1 MKVLNFCAQSSES
14 NLILRPLFAGA
25 TEAVRAA
32 LTSYIPIA
40 LIVLM
45 AWATAGSTSGVV
57 TDALRGGIWIWL
69 GVHHITFSLALPPSG
84 LPGSLSFIPLGA
96 LLFPIMVFRGS
107 LRRLRSELKG
117 AQLRQS
123 IFSLGLAYLLIL
135 IVLSLTSGNFSVS
148 PRWYLAP
155 ISVITLLGI
164 ASLTQL
170 QQLSKN
176 NSYFDQVLRILLI
189 VMGMLLGISLLFF
202 SVSLALHFS
211 VLNNLITVLQPGVFG
226 GILLLILVI
235 ATIPN
240 MAISALAYLLG
251 PGFAIGAG
259 TLVNPA
265 VHRIGEIP
273 AFPLLA
279 AIPTNTNKFLFI
291 GVLLGIGAGFTI
303 AFLMEK
309 TERADDL
316 LALPIVIVISAL
328 FLAAINFLS
337 NGTLLG
343 ERLSVVGP
351 SLWIFPLIYLLE
363 AGIGAGIFLGIKKL
377 RSNADESN

>member
-1 MKVLNFCAQSSES
+1 
-14 NLILRPLFAGA
+14 
-25 TEAVRAA
+25 
-32 LTSYIPIA
+32 
-40 LIVLM
+40 M

-107 LRRLRSELKG
+107 LRRLRYELKG

-123 IFSLGLAYLLIL
+123 IFALGISYLLIL
-135 IVLSLTSGNFSVS
+135 IALSLASENFSVS

-155 ISVITLLGI
+155 ISVVVLLGI
-164 ASLTQL
+164 ASLSQL

-189 VMGMLLGISLLFF
+189 VLGMLLGISLLFF

-240 MAISALAYLLG
+240 MAVSSLAYLLG
-251 PGFAIGAG
+251 PGFAIGSG
-259 TLVNPA
+259 TLINPA

-291 GVLLGIGAGFTI
+291 GVLLGISAGFTI
-303 AFLMEK
+303 AFLMQK

-316 LALPIVIVISAL
+316 LALPIVIVISAV

-343 ERLSVVGP
+343 ERLSVIGP

>member
-1 MKVLNFCAQSSES
+1 
-14 NLILRPLFAGA
+14 
-25 TEAVRAA
+25 
-32 LTSYIPIA
+32 
-40 LIVLM
+40 M

-96 LLFPIMVFRGS
+96 LIFPIMVFRGS
-107 LRRLRSELKG
+107 LRRLRSELNG
-117 AQLRQS
+117 VQLRQS
-123 IFSLGLAYLLIL
+123 IFSLGIAYLLIL
-135 IVLSLTSGNFSVS
+135 IVLSVASGNFSVS

-189 VMGMLLGISLLFF
+189 VMGMLLGIALLFF

-251 PGFAIGAG
+251 PGFAIGSG

-279 AIPTNTNKFLFI
+279 AIPTNTNKFMFV
-291 GVLLGIGAGFTI
+291 GVLLGIVAGFTM
-303 AFLMEK
+303 ALLMEK

-351 SLWIFPLIYLLE
+351 SLWIFPLVYLLE
-363 AGIGAGIFLGIKKL
+363 AGIGAGIFIGIKKL
-377 RSNADESN
+377 RSNTDESN

>member
-1 MKVLNFCAQSSES
+1 
-14 NLILRPLFAGA
+14 
-25 TEAVRAA
+25 
-32 LTSYIPIA
+32 
-40 LIVLM
+40 M
-45 AWATAGSTSGVV
+45 AWATAGSSSGVV

-107 LRRLRSELKG
+107 LRRLRSEFKG

-123 IFSLGLAYLLIL
+123 IFSLGIAYLLIL
-135 IVLSLTSGNFSVS
+135 IVLSLASGNFSVS

-189 VMGMLLGISLLFF
+189 VIGMLLGISLLFF

-211 VLNNLITVLQPGVFG
+211 VLNNLITVLQPGIFG
-226 GILLLILVI
+226 GVLLLILVI

-251 PGFAIGAG
+251 PGFAIGSG

-303 AFLMEK
+303 ALLMEK
-309 TERADDL
+309 TDRADDL

-328 FLAAINFLS
+328 FIAAINFLS

-377 RSNADESN
+377 RSNTDESN

>member
-1 MKVLNFCAQSSES
+1 
-14 NLILRPLFAGA
+14 
-25 TEAVRAA
+25 
-32 LTSYIPIA
+32 
-40 LIVLM
+40 M

-107 LRRLRSELKG
+107 LRRLRYELKG

-123 IFSLGLAYLLIL
+123 IFALGISYLLIL
-135 IVLSLTSGNFSVS
+135 IALSLASENFSVS

-155 ISVITLLGI
+155 ISVFVLLGI
-164 ASLTQL
+164 ASLSQL

-189 VMGMLLGISLLFF
+189 VLGMLLGISLLFF

-240 MAISALAYLLG
+240 MAVSSLAYLLG
-251 PGFAIGAG
+251 PGFAIGSG
-259 TLVNPA
+259 TLINPA

-303 AFLMEK
+303 AFLMQK

-316 LALPIVIVISAL
+316 LALPIVIVISAV

-343 ERLSVVGP
+343 ERLSVIGP

>member
-1 MKVLNFCAQSSES
+1 
-14 NLILRPLFAGA
+14 
-25 TEAVRAA
+25 
-32 LTSYIPIA
+32 
-40 LIVLM
+40 
-45 AWATAGSTSGVV
+45 
-57 TDALRGGIWIWL
+57 
-69 GVHHITFSLALPPSG
+69 
-84 LPGSLSFIPLGA
+84 
-96 LLFPIMVFRGS
+96 
-107 LRRLRSELKG
+107 
-117 AQLRQS
+117 
-123 IFSLGLAYLLIL
+123 
-135 IVLSLTSGNFSVS
+135 
-148 PRWYLAP
+148 
-155 ISVITLLGI
+155 
-164 ASLTQL
+164 L

-189 VMGMLLGISLLFF
+189 VLGMLLGISLLFF
-202 SVSLALHFS
+202 SVSLALQFS
-211 VLNNLITVLQPGVFG
+211 VLNNLITVLQPGIFG

-251 PGFAIGAG
+251 PGFAIGSG

-279 AIPTNTNKFLFI
+279 AIPTNTNKFMFV
-291 GVLLGIGAGFTI
+291 GVLFGIGAGFTI
-303 AFLMEK
+303 ALLMEK

-351 SLWIFPLIYLLE
+351 SLWIFPLVYLLE

-377 RSNADESN
+377 RSNTDESN

>member
-1 MKVLNFCAQSSES
+1 
-14 NLILRPLFAGA
+14 
-25 TEAVRAA
+25 
-32 LTSYIPIA
+32 
-40 LIVLM
+40 
-45 AWATAGSTSGVV
+45 
-57 TDALRGGIWIWL
+57 
-69 GVHHITFSLALPPSG
+69 
-84 LPGSLSFIPLGA
+84 
-96 LLFPIMVFRGS
+96 
-107 LRRLRSELKG
+107 
-117 AQLRQS
+117 
-123 IFSLGLAYLLIL
+123 LIL
-135 IVLSLTSGNFSVS
+135 IVLSLASGNFSVS

-189 VMGMLLGISLLFF
+189 VLGMLLGISLLFF
-202 SVSLALHFS
+202 SVSLALQFS
-211 VLNNLITVLQPGVFG
+211 VLNNLITVLQPGIFG

-251 PGFAIGAG
+251 PGFAIGSG

-279 AIPTNTNKFLFI
+279 AIPTNTNKFMFV

-303 AFLMEK
+303 ALLMEK

-351 SLWIFPLIYLLE
+351 SLWIFPLVYLLE

-377 RSNADESN
+377 RSNTDESN

>member
-1 MKVLNFCAQSSES
+1 
-14 NLILRPLFAGA
+14 
-25 TEAVRAA
+25 
-32 LTSYIPIA
+32 
-40 LIVLM
+40 
-45 AWATAGSTSGVV
+45 
-57 TDALRGGIWIWL
+57 
-69 GVHHITFSLALPPSG
+69 VHHITFSLALPPSG

-96 LLFPIMVFRGS
+96 LLFPIIVFRGS
-107 LRRLRSELKG
+107 LRRLRYELKG

-123 IFSLGLAYLLIL
+123 IFALGISYLLIL
-135 IVLSLTSGNFSVS
+135 IALSLASENFSVS

-155 ISVITLLGI
+155 ISVVVLLGI
-164 ASLTQL
+164 ASLSQL
-170 QQLSKN
+170 QQLSKS

-189 VMGMLLGISLLFF
+189 VLGMLLGISLLFF
-202 SVSLALHFS
+202 SISLALHFS
-211 VLNNLITVLQPGVFG
+211 VLSNLITVLQPGIFG

-240 MAISALAYLLG
+240 MAVSSLAYLLG
-251 PGFAIGAG
+251 PGFAIGSG
-259 TLVNPA
+259 TLINPA

-303 AFLMEK
+303 AFLMQK

-316 LALPIVIVISAL
+316 LALPIVIVISAV

-377 RSNADESN
+377 RSSADESN

>member
-1 MKVLNFCAQSSES
+1 M
-14 NLILRPLFAGA
+14 RPLIAGA

-32 LTSYIPIA
+32 LASYIPIA

-45 AWATAGSTSGVV
+45 AWATAGSANGVV

-96 LLFPIMVFRGS
+96 LLFPIIVFRGS
-107 LRRLRSELKG
+107 LRRLRSELQG
-117 AQLRQS
+117 VQLRQS
-123 IFSLGLAYLLIL
+123 IFSLGIIFTLIL
-135 IVLSLTSGNFSVS
+135 IALCLASENFSIS
-148 PRWYLAP
+148 PRWYVAP
-155 ISVITLLGI
+155 VSVVLLLGI
-164 ASLTQL
+164 ANLSQL

-176 NSYFDQVLRILLI
+176 NTYLSQLLRILLI
-189 VMGMLLGISLLFF
+189 VLGMLLGISLLFF
-202 SVSLALHFS
+202 SISLVIHFS
-211 VLNNLITVLQPGVFG
+211 VLNNLITVLQPGIFG
-226 GILLLILVI
+226 GILLIVLVV

-251 PGFAIGAG
+251 PGFAIGSG
-259 TLVNPA
+259 TLINPA

-291 GVLLGIGAGFTI
+291 GVLLGVGAGVGI
-303 AFLMEK
+303 ALLMQK

-316 LALPIVIVISAL
+316 FAIPVVIVTSAIL
-328 FLAAINFLS
+328 LMIITYLS

-343 ERLSVVGP
+343 ERLSVIGP
-351 SLWIFPLIYLLE
+351 SLWLFPLIYLLE
-363 AGIGAGIFLGIKKL
+363 AGVGAGIYLGIKKL
-377 RSNADESN
+377 RSDANEQS

>member
-1 MKVLNFCAQSSES
+1 
-14 NLILRPLFAGA
+14 
-25 TEAVRAA
+25 
-32 LTSYIPIA
+32 
-40 LIVLM
+40 M

-123 IFSLGLAYLLIL
+123 IFSLGIAYLLIL
-135 IVLSLTSGNFSVS
+135 IVLSLASANFSVS

-176 NSYFDQVLRILLI
+176 NSYFDQGLRILLI

-303 AFLMEK
+303 ALLMEK

-351 SLWIFPLIYLLE
+351 SLWIFPLVYLLE

>member
-1 MKVLNFCAQSSES
+1 
-14 NLILRPLFAGA
+14 
-25 TEAVRAA
+25 
-32 LTSYIPIA
+32 
-40 LIVLM
+40 M

-107 LRRLRSELKG
+107 LRRLRYELKG

-123 IFSLGLAYLLIL
+123 IFALGISYLLIL
-135 IVLSLTSGNFSVS
+135 IALSLASENFSVS

-155 ISVITLLGI
+155 ISVVVLLGI
-164 ASLTQL
+164 ASLSQL

-189 VMGMLLGISLLFF
+189 VLGMLLGISLLFF

-211 VLNNLITVLQPGVFG
+211 VLSNLITVLQPGFFG

-240 MAISALAYLLG
+240 MAVSSLAYLLG
-251 PGFAIGAG
+251 PGFAIGSG
-259 TLVNPA
+259 TLINPA

-316 LALPIVIVISAL
+316 LALPIVIVMSAV
-328 FLAAINFLS
+328 FLAAINFIS

-363 AGIGAGIFLGIKKL
+363 AGIGAGIFIGIKKL
-377 RSNADESN
+377 RSNADE

>member
-1 MKVLNFCAQSSES
+1 
-14 NLILRPLFAGA
+14 LRPLIAGA
-25 TEAVRAA
+25 TEAVRAV

-45 AWATAGSTSGVV
+45 AWATAGSVSGVV

-69 GVHHITFSLALPPSG
+69 GIHHITFKLALPPSG

-96 LLFPIMVFRGS
+96 LFFPIMVFRGS
-107 LRRLRSELKG
+107 LRRLRSELQG
-117 AQLRQS
+117 VQLRQS
-123 IFSLGLAYLLIL
+123 IFSLGISYVFIL
-135 IVLSLTSGNFSVS
+135 IVLCLGSENYSIS
-148 PRWYLAP
+148 PRWYVAP
-155 ISVITLLGI
+155 ISVFALLGI

-176 NSYFDQVLRILLI
+176 NNYLNQVIRIILMVL
-189 VMGMLLGISLLFF
+189 GALLGISLLFF
-202 SVSLALHFS
+202 TISLAIHFS
-211 VLNNLITVLQPGVFG
+211 VLNNLITVLQPGFFG

-240 MAISALAYLLG
+240 MAVSSLAYLLG
-251 PGFAIGAG
+251 PGFAIGSG
-259 TLVNPA
+259 TLINPA

-291 GVLLGIGAGFTI
+291 GVLLGIGAGFAI
-303 AFLMEK
+303 ALLLEK

-316 LALPIVIVISAL
+316 LALPIVIVVSAV
-328 FLAAINFLS
+328 FLALINFLS
-337 NGTLLG
+337 NGSLLG

-351 SLWIFPLIYLLE
+351 SLWIFPLVYLLE
-363 AGIGAGIFLGIKKL
+363 AGIGAGIFVGIKKL
-377 RSNADESN
+377 RSDANESN

>member
-1 MKVLNFCAQSSES
+1 
-14 NLILRPLFAGA
+14 
-25 TEAVRAA
+25 
-32 LTSYIPIA
+32 
-40 LIVLM
+40 M

-123 IFSLGLAYLLIL
+123 IFSLGIAYLLIL
-135 IVLSLTSGNFSVS
+135 IVLSLASGNFSVS

-189 VMGMLLGISLLFF
+189 VLGMLLGISLLFF
-202 SVSLALHFS
+202 SVSLALQFS
-211 VLNNLITVLQPGVFG
+211 VLNNLITVLQPGIFG

-251 PGFAIGAG
+251 PGFAIGSG

-279 AIPTNTNKFLFI
+279 AIPTNTNKFMFV

-303 AFLMEK
+303 ALLMEK

-351 SLWIFPLIYLLE
+351 SLWIFPLVYLLE

-377 RSNADESN
+377 RSNTDESN

>member
-1 MKVLNFCAQSSES
+1 
-14 NLILRPLFAGA
+14 
-25 TEAVRAA
+25 
-32 LTSYIPIA
+32 
-40 LIVLM
+40 M

-107 LRRLRSELKG
+107 LRRLRYELKG

-123 IFSLGLAYLLIL
+123 IFALGISYLLIL
-135 IVLSLTSGNFSVS
+135 IALSLASENFSVS

-155 ISVITLLGI
+155 ISVVVLLGI
-164 ASLTQL
+164 ASLSQL

-189 VMGMLLGISLLFF
+189 VLGMLLGISLLFF

-211 VLNNLITVLQPGVFG
+211 VLNNLITVLQPGFFG

-240 MAISALAYLLG
+240 MAVSSLAYLLG
-251 PGFAIGAG
+251 PGFAIGSG
-259 TLVNPA
+259 TLINPA

-279 AIPTNTNKFLFI
+279 AIPTNTNKFLFM

-303 AFLMEK
+303 AFLMQK

-316 LALPIVIVISAL
+316 LALPIVIVISAV
-328 FLAAINFLS
+328 FLSAINFFS

-343 ERLSVVGP
+343 ERLSVIGP

>member
-1 MKVLNFCAQSSES
+1 
-14 NLILRPLFAGA
+14 
-25 TEAVRAA
+25 
-32 LTSYIPIA
+32 
-40 LIVLM
+40 M

-107 LRRLRSELKG
+107 LRRLRSELQG
-117 AQLRQS
+117 VQLRQS
-123 IFSLGLAYLLIL
+123 IFSLGISYLLIL
-135 IVLSLTSGNFSVS
+135 IVLSLASGNFSVS

-176 NSYFDQVLRILLI
+176 NSYFDQVLRILLF
-189 VMGMLLGISLLFF
+189 VLGMLLGISLLFF

-251 PGFAIGAG
+251 PGFAIGSG

-279 AIPTNTNKFLFI
+279 AIPTNTNKFMFV

-303 AFLMEK
+303 ALLMEK

-316 LALPIVIVISAL
+316 LALPIVIVVSAV
-328 FLAAINFLS
+328 FLALINFLS

-351 SLWIFPLIYLLE
+351 SLWIFPLVYLLE
-363 AGIGAGIFLGIKKL
+363 AGIGAGIFMGIKKL
-377 RSNADESN
+377 RSDANESN

>member
-1 MKVLNFCAQSSES
+1 M
-14 NLILRPLFAGA
+14 RPLIAGA

-69 GVHHITFSLALPPSG
+69 GIHHITFTLALPPSG

-107 LRRLRSELKG
+107 LRRLRDELKG
-117 AQLRQS
+117 VQLRQS
-123 IFSLGLAYLLIL
+123 IFSLGITYVLIL
-135 IVLSLTSGNFSVS
+135 IVLSLASGNFSIS
-148 PRWYLAP
+148 PRWYVAP
-155 ISVITLLGI
+155 ISVVALLAI
-164 ASLTQL
+164 SSLTQL
-170 QQLSKN
+170 QQISKDN
-176 NSYFDQVLRILLI
+176 NYLNQVIRIISI
-189 VMGMLLGISLLFF
+189 VLGALLGISLLFF
-202 SVSLALHFS
+202 TVSLAIHLS
-211 VLNNLITVLQPGVFG
+211 VLNNLITVLQPGFFG

-240 MAISALAYLLG
+240 MGVSALAYLLG
-251 PGFAIGAG
+251 PGFAVGSG
-259 TLVNPA
+259 TLINPA

-279 AIPTNTNKFLFI
+279 AIPTNTNKFIFI
-291 GVLLGIGAGFTI
+291 GVLLGVGAGFMI
-303 AFLMEK
+303 ALLMQK

-316 LALPIVIVISAL
+316 SAMPVVIVASAAFLALVNY
-328 FLAAINFLS
+328 FS

-351 SLWIFPLIYLLE
+351 SLWIFPLVYLLE
-363 AGIGAGIFLGIKKL
+363 AGIGAGIFVGIKKL
-377 RSNADESN
+377 RSDANESN

>member
-1 MKVLNFCAQSSES
+1 
-14 NLILRPLFAGA
+14 
-25 TEAVRAA
+25 
-32 LTSYIPIA
+32 
-40 LIVLM
+40 
-45 AWATAGSTSGVV
+45 
-57 TDALRGGIWIWL
+57 
-69 GVHHITFSLALPPSG
+69 
-84 LPGSLSFIPLGA
+84 
-96 LLFPIMVFRGS
+96 
-107 LRRLRSELKG
+107 
-117 AQLRQS
+117 
-123 IFSLGLAYLLIL
+123 LIL
-135 IVLSLTSGNFSVS
+135 IVLSLSSGNFSVS

-189 VMGMLLGISLLFF
+189 VLGMLLGISLLFF
-202 SVSLALHFS
+202 SVSLALQFS
-211 VLNNLITVLQPGVFG
+211 VLNNLITVLQPGIFG

-251 PGFAIGAG
+251 PGFAIGSG

-279 AIPTNTNKFLFI
+279 AIPTNTNKFMFV

-303 AFLMEK
+303 ALLMEK

-351 SLWIFPLIYLLE
+351 SLWIFPLVYLLE

-377 RSNADESN
+377 RSNTDESN

>member
-1 MKVLNFCAQSSES
+1 
-14 NLILRPLFAGA
+14 
-25 TEAVRAA
+25 
-32 LTSYIPIA
+32 
-40 LIVLM
+40 M

-117 AQLRQS
+117 VQLRQS
-123 IFSLGLAYLLIL
+123 IFSLGIAYLLIL
-135 IVLSLTSGNFSVS
+135 IVLSVASGNFSVS

-211 VLNNLITVLQPGVFG
+211 VLNNLITVLQPGIFG

-251 PGFAIGAG
+251 PGFAIGSG
-259 TLVNPA
+259 TLINPA

-279 AIPTNTNKFLFI
+279 AIPTNTNKFLLI

-303 AFLMEK
+303 ALLMEK

-316 LALPIVIVISAL
+316 LALPMVIVVSAV

-337 NGTLLG
+337 NGSLLG

-351 SLWIFPLIYLLE
+351 SLWIFPLVYLLE
-363 AGIGAGIFLGIKKL
+363 AGIGAGIFIGIKKL
-377 RSNADESN
+377 RSNTDESN

>member
-1 MKVLNFCAQSSES
+1 
-14 NLILRPLFAGA
+14 
-25 TEAVRAA
+25 
-32 LTSYIPIA
+32 
-40 LIVLM
+40 M

-303 AFLMEK
+303 ALLMEK

-351 SLWIFPLIYLLE
+351 SLWIFPLVYLLE
-363 AGIGAGIFLGIKKL
+363 AGIGAGIFVGIKKL
-377 RSNADESN
+377 RSNTDESN

>member
-1 MKVLNFCAQSSES
+1 M
-14 NLILRPLFAGA
+14 RPLIAGA

-40 LIVLM
+40 LVVLM
-45 AWATAGSTSGVV
+45 AWATAGSASGVL

-69 GVHHITFSLALPPSG
+69 GVHHITFTLALPPSG

-96 LLFPIMVFRGS
+96 LLFPIIIFRGS
-107 LRRLRSELKG
+107 LRRLRSELQG
-117 AQLRQS
+117 VQLRQS
-123 IFSLGLAYLLIL
+123 IFSLGISYIFIL
-135 IVLSLTSGNFSVS
+135 IALSVVSKTISIS
-148 PRWYLAP
+148 PRWYVAP
-155 ISVITLLGI
+155 LSMVVLLGI

-170 QQLSKN
+170 QHIAKAN
-176 NSYFDQVLRILLI
+176 NYFNQVSRILLL
-189 VMGMLLGISLLFF
+189 VLGMLLGISLIFF
-202 SVSLALHFS
+202 SASLALHFS
-211 VLNNLITVLQPGVFG
+211 VLKDLITVLQPGILG

-240 MAISALAYLLG
+240 MAVSALAYLLG
-251 PGFAIGAG
+251 PGFAIGSG
-259 TLVNPA
+259 TLINPA

-279 AIPTNTNKFLFI
+279 AVPTNTNKFLFI
-291 GVLLGIGAGFTI
+291 GVLLGVGAGFMI
-303 AFLMEK
+303 ALLMQK

-316 LALPIVIVISAL
+316 LAMPILIVTSAVV
-328 FLAAINFLS
+328 LAIINYFS

-343 ERLSVVGP
+343 ERLSDIGP

-363 AGIGAGIFLGIKKL
+363 AGIGAGIYFGITKITKITKL
-377 RSNADESN
+377 QSKNNE

>member
-1 MKVLNFCAQSSES
+1 
-14 NLILRPLFAGA
+14 
-25 TEAVRAA
+25 
-32 LTSYIPIA
+32 
-40 LIVLM
+40 M

-84 LPGSLSFIPLGA
+84 LSGSLSFIPLGA

-107 LRRLRSELKG
+107 LRRLRYELKG
-117 AQLRQS
+117 VQLRQS
-123 IFSLGLAYLLIL
+123 IFSLGITYLVIL
-135 IVLSLTSGNFSVS
+135 IVFSLASGNFSIS
-148 PRWYLAP
+148 PRWYVAP
-155 ISVITLLGI
+155 ISVLALLGI
-164 ASLTQL
+164 ASLSQL

-189 VMGMLLGISLLFF
+189 VLGMLLGISLLFF
-202 SVSLALHFS
+202 SVSLVLHFS
-211 VLNNLITVLQPGVFG
+211 VLNNLITVLQPGIFG

-240 MAISALAYLLG
+240 MAISSLAYLLG
-251 PGFAIGAG
+251 PGFAIGSG

-291 GVLLGIGAGFTI
+291 GALLGIGAGFAI
-303 AFLMEK
+303 ALLMEK

-316 LALPIVIVISAL
+316 FALPIVIVVSAI
-328 FLAAINFLS
+328 FLAVINFLS
-337 NGTLLG
+337 NGSLLG

-351 SLWIFPLIYLLE
+351 SLWIFPLVYLLE
-363 AGIGAGIFLGIKKL
+363 AAIGAGIFLGVKKL

>member
-1 MKVLNFCAQSSES
+1 
-14 NLILRPLFAGA
+14 
-25 TEAVRAA
+25 
-32 LTSYIPIA
+32 
-40 LIVLM
+40 M

-96 LLFPIMVFRGS
+96 LIFPIMVFRGS

-117 AQLRQS
+117 VQLRQS
-123 IFSLGLAYLLIL
+123 IFSLGIAYLLIL
-135 IVLSLTSGNFSVS
+135 IVLSLASGNFSVS

-189 VMGMLLGISLLFF
+189 VMGMLLGIALLFF

-211 VLNNLITVLQPGVFG
+211 VLNNLITVLQPGIFG

-251 PGFAIGAG
+251 PGFAIGSG

-279 AIPTNTNKFLFI
+279 AIPTNTNKFMFV
-291 GVLLGIGAGFTI
+291 GVLLGIGAGFTM
-303 AFLMEK
+303 ALLMEK

-343 ERLSVVGP
+343 ERLSVLGP
-351 SLWIFPLIYLLE
+351 SLWIFPLVYLLE
-363 AGIGAGIFLGIKKL
+363 AGIGAGIFVGIKKL
-377 RSNADESN
+377 RSIADESN

>member
-1 MKVLNFCAQSSES
+1 
-14 NLILRPLFAGA
+14 
-25 TEAVRAA
+25 
-32 LTSYIPIA
+32 
-40 LIVLM
+40 
-45 AWATAGSTSGVV
+45 
-57 TDALRGGIWIWL
+57 
-69 GVHHITFSLALPPSG
+69 
-84 LPGSLSFIPLGA
+84 
-96 LLFPIMVFRGS
+96 MVFRGS
-107 LRRLRSELKG
+107 LRRLRYELKG

-123 IFSLGLAYLLIL
+123 IFALGISYLLIL
-135 IVLSLTSGNFSVS
+135 IALSLASENFSVS

-155 ISVITLLGI
+155 ISVVVLLGI
-164 ASLTQL
+164 ASLSQL

-189 VMGMLLGISLLFF
+189 VLGMLLGISLLFF

-240 MAISALAYLLG
+240 MAVSSLAYLLG
-251 PGFAIGAG
+251 PGFAIGSG
-259 TLVNPA
+259 TLINPA

-303 AFLMEK
+303 AFLMQK

-316 LALPIVIVISAL
+316 LALPIVIVISAV

>member
-1 MKVLNFCAQSSES
+1 
-14 NLILRPLFAGA
+14 
-25 TEAVRAA
+25 
-32 LTSYIPIA
+32 
-40 LIVLM
+40 M

-96 LLFPIMVFRGS
+96 LLFPIIVFRGS
-107 LRRLRSELKG
+107 LRRLRYELKG

-123 IFSLGLAYLLIL
+123 IFALGISYLLIL
-135 IVLSLTSGNFSVS
+135 IALSLASGNFSVS

-155 ISVITLLGI
+155 ISVVVLLGI
-164 ASLTQL
+164 ASLSQL
-170 QQLSKN
+170 QQLSN
-176 NSYFDQVLRILLI
+176 SNSYFDQVLRILLI
-189 VMGMLLGISLLFF
+189 VIGMLLGISLLFF
-202 SVSLALHFS
+202 SISLALHFS
-211 VLNNLITVLQPGVFG
+211 VLSNLITVLQPGIFG

-240 MAISALAYLLG
+240 MAVSSLSYLLG
-251 PGFAIGAG
+251 PGFAIGSG
-259 TLVNPA
+259 TLINPA

-303 AFLMEK
+303 AFLMQK

-316 LALPIVIVISAL
+316 LALPIVIVISAV

-343 ERLSVVGP
+343 ERLSVIGP

-377 RSNADESN
+377 RSSADESN